1 MKNEDKWVESFRERL
16 KDYSEPL
23 PKGLWDKIEIDLYNE
38 KPKVLS
44 LRRYWMPVA
53 AAIAIMAI
61 TSLTVWL
68 MKFNKMDTIYDSLSV
83 VEKVQGE
90 DRDVVTPDKSLL
102 LIEEEKRL
110 AYSSEKVKGKFEKI
124 KENQSLSAH
133 EFQSLSYEVDQGK
146 ASPERDETV
155 GLFSEETTPE
165 EETGRQHSHKAFD
178 FTENREKQR
187 QEKRLDSRSFK
198 KNKWEQD
205 KWNIGIVAGNI
216 PYTSSDGLGRT
227 VSGNVPS
234 VSSLEALGGIP
245 TNDRHTAYGQ
255 LFSSGRDAQYSTMNM
270 HHKMP
275 VTVGMSINY
284 SLNSDWAVET
294 GLNYTF
300 LSSDFR
306 SEENSYI
313 EGEQKLHYLGIPL
326 KIQRALWK
334 NSRVGVYAS
343 LGGMLEKCISGVQE
357 VAFMNTSST
366 LREHRSLDIDPI
378 QWSVLANVGMQVDM
392 TRQLALYMEPGIVYY
407 FDDHTSI
414 STIRKEH
421 PFNFNLQVGLRFSV
435 QSDNK

>member
-23 PKGLWDKIEIDLYNE
+23 PKGLWDKIETDLYNE

-133 EFQSLSYEVDQGK
+133 EFQSLSYEEDQGK

-198 KNKWEQD
+198 K
-205 KWNIGIVAGNI
+205 
-216 PYTSSDGLGRT
+216 
-227 VSGNVPS
+227 SGNKIN
-234 VSSLEALGGIP
+234 GI
-245 TNDRHTAYGQ
+245 
-255 LFSSGRDAQYSTMNM
+255 
-270 HHKMP
+270 
-275 VTVGMSINY
+275 
-284 SLNSDWAVET
+284 
-294 GLNYTF
+294 
-300 LSSDFR
+300 
-306 SEENSYI
+306 
-313 EGEQKLHYLGIPL
+313 
-326 KIQRALWK
+326 
-334 NSRVGVYAS
+334 
-343 LGGMLEKCISGVQE
+343 
-357 VAFMNTSST
+357 
-366 LREHRSLDIDPI
+366 
-378 QWSVLANVGMQVDM
+378 
-392 TRQLALYMEPGIVYY
+392 
-407 FDDHTSI
+407 
-414 STIRKEH
+414 
-421 PFNFNLQVGLRFSV
+421 
-435 QSDNK
+435 